1 MLLQQQKCGL
11 WSIQMNSVHV
21 VYKHVEDWLEVG
33 QLIWYSGLTERS
45 APRVTPETR
54 RDTPRPAAPG
64 GRRQAARH
72 AAIFSGC
79 SPLGFRYN
87 TFVFCYFST
96 ERATW
101 YFTSSFVYSKNIW
114 LDSNFNKLQ
123 IFTPT
128 VNILGHFPNISENE
142 NDVNSSTFNEIW
154 MILIQSW
161 NKSLQSGI
169 KSPTPACIHPLY
181 LVRHNLSQ
189 RLHVS
194 LIYINCRCNG

>member
-1 MLLQQQKCGL
+1 MARGGSADMVFWADGTKC
-11 WSIQMNSVHV
+11 
-21 VYKHVEDWLEVG
+21 
-33 QLIWYSGLTERS
+33 TEWHPRRGATRP
-45 APRVTPETR
+45 APPR
-54 RDTPRPAAPG
+54 RAAAATPRGALL
-64 GRRQAARH
+64 
-72 AAIFSGC
+72 FSGC

-114 LDSNFNKLQ
+114 LGSNFNKLQ

-142 NDVNSSTFNEIW
+142 NNVNSSPFHKIW
-154 MILIQSW
+154 MILLQSL

-169 KSPTPACIHPLY
+169 KSATPASMHPLY
-181 LVRHNLSQ
+181 LVRHNLSR